1 MLDPAS
7 IATAVSLS
15 TAAFN
20 NIKKAFAM
28 GRDIEQMGGDLSR
41 WMNAS
46 SDIEQAVKSNKPE
59 NVPLYRKMLS
69 GDSIEEAAMK
79 SLVAKKTVE
88 KQRYELQQYVKFK
101 FGVKAWDDLLKMEG
115 TIRKQRQELIYKRQ
129 ELKQKIIEGL
139 FVILLICSII
149 GLIFF
154 AIWLKKQQDV

>member
-28 GRDIEQMGGDLSR
+28 GRDIEQMSGDLSR

-46 SDIEQAVKSNKPE
+46 SDIEQAVKTCKNPPFYK
-59 NVPLYRKMLS
+59 KMLS
-69 GDSIEEAAMK
+69 GDSVEEAAMK
-79 SLVAKKTVE
+79 SLVAQKTLE

-101 FGVKAWDDLLKMEG
+101 FGVKSWEQLLKTEG
-115 TIRKQRQELIYKRQ
+115 LIRKQRQEFIYKRQ

-139 FVILLICSII
+139 FVILLVCSVI

>member
-20 NIKKAFAM
+20 NLKKAFAM

-41 WMNAS
+41 WMSAS
-46 SDIEQAVKSNKPE
+46 SDIDQAVKSKP
-59 NVPLYRKMLS
+59 PIYRKILS
-69 GDSIEEAAMK
+69 GDSVEAAAMQ
-79 SLVAKKTVE
+79 SLVAKKTIE

-115 TIRKQRQELIYKRQ
+115 TIRKKRQELIYKRQ
-129 ELKQKIIEGL
+129 ELKQKIIEVV
-139 FVILLICSII
+139 FVVLLVCSVI

>member
-115 TIRKQRQELIYKRQ
+115 TIRKKRQELIYKRQ

-139 FVILLICSII
+139 FVILLVCSVI

>member
-20 NIKKAFAM
+20 NLKKAFAM
-28 GRDIEQMGGDLSR
+28 GRDIEQMGSDLSR
-41 WMNAS
+41 WMKAS
-46 SDIEQAVKSNKPE
+46 SDIEQAVKSTKNP
-59 NVPLYRKMLS
+59 PLYRKMLS
-69 GDSIEEAAMK
+69 GDSVEEAAMK
-79 SLVAKKTVE
+79 SLVAKKTIE

-129 ELKQKIIEGL
+129 ELKQRIIESI

-154 AIWLKKQQDV
+154 AIWLKKQQDGN

>member
-20 NIKKAFAM
+20 NLKKAFAM

-41 WMNAS
+41 WMSAS
-46 SDIEQAVKSNKPE
+46 SDIDQAVKSTKQP
-59 NVPLYRKMLS
+59 PIYRKILS
-69 GDSIEEAAMK
+69 GDSVEEAAMK
-79 SLVAKKTVE
+79 SLVAKKTIE

-101 FGVKAWDDLLKMEG
+101 FGVKSWEQLLKTEG
-115 TIRKQRQELIYKRQ
+115 LIRKQRQEFIYKRQ

-139 FVILLICSII
+139 FVILLVCSIV

>member
-20 NIKKAFAM
+20 NLKKAFVV

-41 WMNAS
+41 WMKAS
-46 SDIEQAVKSNKPE
+46 SDIDQAVKSTKNP
-59 NVPLYRKMLS
+59 PFYRKMLS
-69 GDSIEEAAMK
+69 GDSIEAAAMQ
-79 SLVAKKTVE
+79 SLVAEKTRD

-115 TIRKQRQELIYKRQ
+115 TIRKQRQEAIYKRE
-129 ELKQKIIEGL
+129 ELKQKVIEGFF
-139 FVILLICSII
+139 FVVLIITVI
-149 GLIFF
+149 GFVFF
-154 AIWLKKQQDV
+154 VIWLKKQQDV

>member
-20 NIKKAFAM
+20 NLKKAFVV

-41 WMNAS
+41 WMKAS
-46 SDIEQAVKSNKPE
+46 SDIDQAVKATKNP
-59 NVPLYRKMLS
+59 PFYRKMLS
-69 GDSIEEAAMK
+69 GDSIEAAAMQ
-79 SLVAKKTVE
+79 SLVAEKTRD

-115 TIRKQRQELIYKRQ
+115 TIRKQRQEAIYKRE
-129 ELKQKIIEGL
+129 ELKQKLIEGFF
-139 FVILLICSII
+139 FVVLIITVI
-149 GLIFF
+149 GFVFF
-154 AIWLKKQQDV
+154 VIWLKKQQDV

>member
-20 NIKKAFAM
+20 NLKKAFAM

-41 WMNAS
+41 WMSAS
-46 SDIEQAVKSNKPE
+46 SDIDQAVKSNKPE
-59 NVPLYRKMLS
+59 NVPFYKKMLS
-69 GDSIEEAAMK
+69 GDSVEEAAMK
-79 SLVAKKTVE
+79 SLVAKKTIE

-101 FGVKAWDDLLKMEG
+101 FGVKAWDDLIKTEG
-115 TIRKQRQELIYKRQ
+115 AIRKKRQELIYKRQ
-129 ELKQKIIEGL
+129 ELKQKIIEVV